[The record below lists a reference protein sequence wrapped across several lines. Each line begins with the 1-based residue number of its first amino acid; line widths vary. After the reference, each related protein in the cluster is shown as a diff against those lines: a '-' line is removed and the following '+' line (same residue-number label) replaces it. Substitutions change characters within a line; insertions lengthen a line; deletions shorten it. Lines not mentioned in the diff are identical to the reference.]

1 MSVPNF
7 PLNQATAL
15 TPRIRQA
22 LEMALAVIDSPRHLD
37 GEALS
42 VVFTDLRNYINHAVR
57 RRGDKPERKT
67 GISRDSL
74 RLMVETNLFQVASID
89 KAASQ
94 YPVEQHSRL
103 DAPGAYRI
111 IASVAIDLESALA
124 CDPLRENA
132 AAQWRGTD
140 EGQHL
145 C

>member
-1 MSVPNF
+1 MSIPTF
-7 PLNQATAL
+7 PLSKAMAL
-15 TPRIRQA
+15 TPRIRHA
-22 LEMALAVIDSPRHLD
+22 LEAALAIIDSPQHLD
-37 GEALS
+37 VESLS
-42 VVFTDLRNYINHAVR
+42 VVFTDLKNFINYAMQ
-57 RRGDKPERKT
+57 RRGSESEPKT

-89 KAASQ
+89 RAASQ

-124 CDPLRENA
+124 CEPLRENA
-132 AAQWRGTD
+132 AAQWRGAN
-140 EGQHL
+140 EGSYL